1 MSRRDKKRQAYGGMI
16 VTRKQPADSAPKGTD
31 QKVCG
36 TCKNYSESAFASDG
50 RGSCNTLKMGSD
62 ISSDPPV
69 YEFEG
74 KEGFFTRT
82 LSDASGCKHYEKM
95 KLIDK
100 DGYECSD
107 PQYRRTI
114 RQLQDK

>member
-1 MSRRDKKRQAYGGMI
+1 MSRRDNKRQAYGGMI
-16 VTRKQPADSAPKGTD
+16 VPRKQSEDSAPKGPG

-36 TCKNYSESAFASDG
+36 TCKNYSESSWASDG
-50 RGSCNTLKMGSD
+50 RGSCNYLKLGSN
-62 ISSDPPV
+62 ITSAPPV
-69 YEFEG
+69 YELEG
-74 KEGFFTRT
+74 KEGYLTMT
-82 LSDASGCKHYEKM
+82 LSDASNCKYYEKM

>member
-1 MSRRDKKRQAYGGMI
+1 MSRRDKKRQAYANI
-16 VTRKQPADSAPKGTD
+16 LIPQKQKTEPAHKGAS

-36 TCKNYSESAFASDG
+36 TCKNYSESSFSSDG
-50 RGSCNTLKMGSD
+50 RGSCKSLKLGSN
-62 ISSDPPV
+62 IAGDPPI
-69 YEFEG
+69 YEHKG
-74 KEGFFTRT
+74 KDGYLTRT
-82 LSDASGCKHYEKM
+82 LSDASSCKHYEKM

-107 PQYRRTI
+107 PQYRRSI